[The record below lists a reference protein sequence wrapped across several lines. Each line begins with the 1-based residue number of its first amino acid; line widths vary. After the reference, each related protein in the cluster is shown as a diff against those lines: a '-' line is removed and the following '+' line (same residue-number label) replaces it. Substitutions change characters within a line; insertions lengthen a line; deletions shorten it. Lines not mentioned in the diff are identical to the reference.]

1 MFKIKSVSVKDASNT
16 PSIVEFTDGLNIIY
30 GPSNCGKTFILDC
43 IDYAMGSSQFNNDD
57 TAGIVEVCSLIDGVA
72 KSPRISSLPTI
83 TPCGLWTTTMAA
95 ATITTSTM
103 CSSMA
108 DSRPIW
114 AIPRFVGY
122 SVMSED

>member
-57 TAGIVEVCSLIDGVA
+57 TAGIVEVKIEIA
-72 KSPRISSLPTI
+72 
-83 TPCGLWTTTMAA
+83 TPEGDIALTRPMGGD
-95 ATITTSTM
+95 IVNV
-103 CSSMA
+103 
-108 DSRPIW
+108 DSHRDDIQN
-114 AIPRFVGY
+114 GEY
-122 SVMSED
+122 SVSEKKSMPSLNSV